1 MVDVWVYPVLS
12 VIVVSLFSLV
22 GVLVLLLGG
31 ELGKDKLMALVA
43 FSAGSLLGG
52 AFLHLIPEA
61 FAEFPS
67 DNVSVYILV
76 GVFASFL
83 LEMVIGWRHCHIPT
97 TDDHPHSFA
106 YVNLL
111 GDGVHNFIDG
121 LIIGG
126 AYLVSVPLGLS
137 TTLAVILHE
146 IPQEIGDFGVLI
158 YAGFKPRKALLFNLA
173 TALTSVLGVL
183 TVLYLN
189 GYVSGL
195 NGFLL
200 PFAAGNFVYIA
211 GSDLVPELQD
221 QKDIGKGLLQLGLMG
236 LGVLLMYLVK
246 IL

>member
-1 MVDVWVYPVLS
+1 M
-12 VIVVSLFSLV
+12 
-22 GVLVLLLGG
+22 
-31 ELGKDKLMALVA
+31 
-43 FSAGSLLGG
+43 
-52 AFLHLIPEA
+52 
-61 FAEFPS
+61 
-67 DNVSVYILV
+67 
-76 GVFASFL
+76 
-83 LEMVIGWRHCHIPT
+83 
-97 TDDHPHSFA
+97 
-106 YVNLL
+106 
-111 GDGVHNFIDG
+111 HNFIDG

>member
-1 MVDVWVYPVLS
+1 MVDIWLYSVLS
-12 VIVVSLFSLV
+12 VVAVSLVSLV
-22 GVLVLLLGG
+22 GVLVLLVEG
-31 ELGKDKLMALVA
+31 ELGKDRLMALVA
-43 FSAGSLLGG
+43 FSAGGLLGG

-61 FAEFPS
+61 YGEFPS
-67 DNVSVYILV
+67 EWVSIAILF

-83 LEMVIGWRHCHIPT
+83 LEMAIGWRHCHIPT
-97 TDDHPHSFA
+97 TDEHPHSFA

-111 GDGVHNFIDG
+111 GDAVHNFIDG

-126 AYLVSVPLGLS
+126 AYMVSVPLGVS

-173 TALTSVLGVL
+173 TALTSVLGAL
-183 TVLYLN
+183 TALYLS
-189 GYVSGL
+189 GYASWL
-195 NGFLL
+195 TSFLL

-221 QKDIGKGLLQLGLMG
+221 QKDVVKGLVQLGLMG
-236 LGVLLMYLVK
+236 LGVLMMYLLK